1 MNSSVYQI
9 SFLNLL
15 WIAIPVFAVI
25 VIFLRWSLGVSSV
38 LHGLARMVLQLILIG
53 YALNY
58 IFSSDQPLVV
68 VGILCIMLVAAGMIA
83 LRPVRRKRRSVYL
96 KALLS
101 ISAGGILTLIIVT
114 QGVISLDPW
123 YEPHYVIPLAGMIFA
138 NSMNAVSLA
147 AERYEV
153 EIERENDHKKA
164 RSAALQA
171 ALIPITNS
179 LFAVGIVSL
188 PGMMTGQILSG
199 ISPLIAARYQIMV
212 MCMIFGSAGIST
224 ESGISDFRSPG
235 GVWERYRMVNYQEFL
250 LSSESRKG
258 YWRMKHE
265 LFKELKDA
273 RPNAAHK
280 ALAEME
286 KLGKLKCLI
295 TQNIDGLHQDAGN
308 SPERVIELHGTNR
321 EAVCLECRK
330 RWPIVRRR

>member
-1 MNSSVYQI
+1 MDSSVYTI

-15 WIAIPVFAVI
+15 WIAIPVVAVI
-25 VIFLRWSLGVSSV
+25 VIFIRWSLGTSSV
-38 LHGLARMVLQLILIG
+38 LHGLARMVLQLLLVG
-53 YALNY
+53 YALNF
-58 IFSSDQPLVV
+58 IFSSNEPFIV
-68 VGILCIMLVAAGMIA
+68 VGLLCVMLIAAGMIA

-101 ISAGGILTLIIVT
+101 ISVGGVFTLIVVT

-153 EIERENDHKKA
+153 EVERGHDHPEA

-171 ALIPITNS
+171 AMIPITNS

-212 MCMIFGSAGIST
+212 MCMIFGSAGISSAIYLHYT
-224 ESGISDFRSPG
+224 PKDI
-235 GVWERYRMVNYQEFL
+235 V
-250 LSSESRKG
+250 
-258 YWRMKHE
+258 
-265 LFKELKDA
+265 FKNL
-273 RPNAAHK
+273 N
-280 ALAEME
+280 E
-286 KLGKLKCLI
+286 K
-295 TQNIDGLHQDAGN
+295 
-308 SPERVIELHGTNR
+308 SV
-321 EAVCLECRK
+321 
-330 RWPIVRRR
+330 